1 MGSSSGR
8 VDRTVMTYRF
18 LPVLMAAPALLAAA
32 PTPAAG
38 DLATVAQHLTATRS
52 MTAQFS
58 QTDRQGKVLAGTLT
72 LKQPGRLRFQY
83 EDGVPIL
90 IVADG
95 TTLNFVDY
103 SVKQV
108 SPWPIARSPLAVLL
122 DPAGDITRYARLV
135 PSGDDRVVSVQA
147 YDRKRPEYGRI
158 NLVFVRDAAAP
169 AGLRMTG
176 WVALDAQGN
185 RTTVR
190 LTDQRYNVPVSDET
204 FRWDDPRK
212 KPRPR

>member
-1 MGSSSGR
+1 MVSRTLFLSSLALAGPA
-8 VDRTVMTYRF
+8 
-18 LPVLMAAPALLAAA
+18 LAAPA
-32 PTPAAG
+32 TG
-38 DLATVAQHLTATRS
+38 ELATVAQHLSGTRALTAT
-52 MTAQFS
+52 FS
-58 QTDRQGKVLAGTLT
+58 QTDRQGKVLNGTLT
-72 LKQPGRLRFQY
+72 LKQPGKVRFQY
-83 EDGVPIL
+83 ERGVPIL

-95 TTLNFVDY
+95 RTLNFVDY

-108 SPWPIARSPLAVLL
+108 SGWPIAKSPLGILL
-122 DPAGDITRYARLV
+122 NPTGEIGRYAKIV
-135 PSGDDRVVSVQA
+135 PSADPRVLSVQA

-169 AGLRMTG
+169 AGLKLSG

-190 LTDQRYNVPVSDET
+190 LSDHRYNGAVSDEA

-212 KPRPR
+212 KTAAR

>member
-1 MGSSSGR
+1 MFSEKI
-8 VDRTVMTYRF
+8 VTYRLLALAF
-18 LPVLMAAPALLAAA
+18 ALPALTAAAPA
-32 PTPAAG
+32 TG
-38 DLATVAQHLTATRS
+38 DLATVAQHLAATRT
-52 MTAQFS
+52 MTAAFS
-58 QTDRQGKVLAGTLT
+58 QTDRQGKVLDGTLT
-72 LKQPGRLRFQY
+72 LKQPGKLKFQY
-83 EDGVPIL
+83 ASGVPIL

-95 TTLNFVDY
+95 TTLNFIDY

-108 SPWPIARSPLAVLL
+108 SRLPIANPPLAVLL
-122 DPAGDITRYARLV
+122 DPNGDITRYAKLV
-135 PSGDDRVVSVQA
+135 DSGDPRVVSVQA

-158 NLVFVRDAAAP
+158 NLVFVRDASAP

-190 LTDQRYNVPVSDET
+190 LTQPRYNGPVGDET

-212 KPRPR
+212 KPVAR